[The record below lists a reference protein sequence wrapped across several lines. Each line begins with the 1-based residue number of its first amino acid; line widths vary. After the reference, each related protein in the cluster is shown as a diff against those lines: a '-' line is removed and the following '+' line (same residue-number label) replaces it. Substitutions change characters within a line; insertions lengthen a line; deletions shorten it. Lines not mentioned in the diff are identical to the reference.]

1 MVTVHLDLG
10 EELVALL
17 REQKEPIAVVVREL
31 IVLELYRQGAVS
43 RGKAAEFLGLSLH
56 DFLNRTAA
64 LGIPYVEYTEEEW
77 AAEIRAVEEVVREHR
92 SSPTPAR

>member
-10 EELVALL
+10 EDLVALL
-17 REQKEPIAVVVREL
+17 REQNEPIAVVAREL
-31 IVLELYRQGAVS
+31 IVLELYRQGTVS
-43 RGKAAEFLGLSLH
+43 RGKAAEFLGLSLG
-56 DFLNRTAA
+56 DFLNRTAV
-64 LGIPYVEYTEEEW
+64 LGIPYVDYTEEEW